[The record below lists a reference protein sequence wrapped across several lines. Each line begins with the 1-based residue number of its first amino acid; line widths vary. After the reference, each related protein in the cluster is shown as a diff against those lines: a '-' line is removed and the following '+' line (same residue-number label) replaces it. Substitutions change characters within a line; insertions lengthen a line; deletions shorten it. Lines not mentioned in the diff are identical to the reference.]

1 MQILDDLILKIDTL
15 WYNLIYMLA
24 AHLTVIGAALA
35 HIH

>member
-1 MQILDDLILKIDTL
+1 MKVLA
-15 WYNLIYMLA
+15 LIYMLA